1 MLSYRELTPSPALRD
16 FVSCVWLMEET
27 ESHASA
33 LPEPILPDGSPELIF
48 HLGDPSEA
56 SPDGGPLRRQPLAHL
71 VGQITRPFLLRPA
84 PGFRILGVRLRPAG
98 AASLLQEP
106 MDRLTGTWA
115 SLEDLLGKR
124 GRVLSSEVRSSPSIE
139 AALDRIT
146 EALTEGLVR
155 ETDRRISHSVNRLV
169 ATAGCLRIDTLS
181 REVGLGTRQLER
193 GFLRDV
199 GVGPKFLARVLR
211 FQRVFRAREER
222 PDNWTQVAV
231 RCGYYDAAHLVRDF
245 HELAGQAPTHLV
257 SNLGAITLSFTSGNT
272 TSDFSKTG
280 HAAAD
285 ILG

>member
-1 MLSYRELTPSPALRD
+1 VLTYRELKPPPALHR
-16 FVSCVWLMEET
+16 FVSCFWLLEEGVPPGLT
-27 ESHASA
+27 
-33 LPEPILPDGSPELIF
+33 LPQPILPDGSPELIF

-56 SPDGGPLRRQPLAHL
+56 SPDGGPFRRQPPAHL

-98 AASLLQEP
+98 AASLLEEP

-124 GRVLSSEVRSSPSIE
+124 GRVLSSEVRSASSIE
-139 AALDRIT
+139 EAIDRIT
-146 EALTEGLVR
+146 AAWMRGSR
-155 ETDRRISHSVNRLV
+155 EVDTRVSHAVERLV
-169 ATAGCLRIDTLS
+169 ESAGCLRIETLS

-193 GFLRDV
+193 GFLREV
-199 GVGPKFLARVLR
+199 GVSPKFLARVLR

-222 PDNWTQVAV
+222 PDNWTRVAV

-245 HELAGQAPTHLV
+245 HELAGEAPTHLV
-257 SNLGAITLSFTSGNT
+257 RSMGDITLSFASGNT
-272 TSDFSKTG
+272 TSDFSKT
-280 HAAAD
+280 HYPAAD